1 MELLH
6 LFYYVLGSKL
16 RMMLES
22 MQVLFEFQ
30 FGNAFRASCFE
41 GSDLWLFWSFFFR
54 QVSTEDSNGIHDI
67 VLLFCHH
74 DSSGPLCRQMLR
86 SIKAQ
91 HEIGF
96 VMDSLAGLVTMCIL
110 LLGFLLGAKFV
121 ERLETLA
128 CAGNQSKF
136 GHYLEPLIPTNSACS
151 STQIRNT
158 HQHRLGLTTDFK
170 D

>member
-1 MELLH
+1 
-6 LFYYVLGSKL
+6 
-16 RMMLES
+16 
-22 MQVLFEFQ
+22 
-30 FGNAFRASCFE
+30 
-41 GSDLWLFWSFFFR
+41 
-54 QVSTEDSNGIHDI
+54 
-67 VLLFCHH
+67 
-74 DSSGPLCRQMLR
+74 MLR

-91 HEIGF
+91 HKIGF
-96 VMDSLAGLVTMCIL
+96 VIDSLGCLAGLVMMCIL

-128 CAGNQSKF
+128 CAGNQFKF